1 MTDASPHTSIE
12 PDHRSATG
20 LDAPTAEALL
30 RALGMI
36 ADLAASDEVSLRCDR
51 PVWILSSPEGPSAT
65 FETSARGHRS
75 LTRLTLVDDEVATFE
90 TSLTWTEHCDVEAP
104 GEDGL
109 DQVLPR
115 VLAAIAFWRRQI
127 EASVGLSAKDG
138 LGDDLATA
146 ATAIAAVTRDRARAA
161 GATHLQIEPHM
172 PWGRPC
178 MRMFGPTMTIRPMDE
193 AWLEGHAFRVPTR
206 IDLCANRPDNGLHVE
221 LQRSGLRID
230 YDSFDALEGMRAIRR
245 ASS

>member
-1 MTDASPHTSIE
+1 MSDLSPSTSIE

-20 LDAPTAEALL
+20 LDAATSEALL

-36 ADLAASDEVSLRCDR
+36 EDLALSDDIAIRHDR
-51 PVWILSSPEGPSAT
+51 PVWILSSAEGPSAT

-104 GEDGL
+104 GEGGH
-109 DQVLPR
+109 DQIVPR
-115 VLAAIAFWRRQI
+115 VLAAIAFWRHQI
-127 EASVGLSAKDG
+127 AASTDLAPRDG
-138 LGDDLATA
+138 IDDDLKTV
-146 ATAIAAVTRDRARAA
+146 ATAIAAVTRDHARAA
-161 GATHLQIEPHM
+161 GATHVQIEPHM

-178 MRMFGPTMTIRPMDE
+178 MRVFGPTMTIRPMDE
-193 AWLEGHAFRVPTR
+193 AWLDGHAFRVPTR
-206 IDLCANRPDNGLHVE
+206 IDLCANRPQNGLHVE

-230 YDSFDALEGMRAIRR
+230 YDSVDALEGMRAIRR
-245 ASS
+245 ASL